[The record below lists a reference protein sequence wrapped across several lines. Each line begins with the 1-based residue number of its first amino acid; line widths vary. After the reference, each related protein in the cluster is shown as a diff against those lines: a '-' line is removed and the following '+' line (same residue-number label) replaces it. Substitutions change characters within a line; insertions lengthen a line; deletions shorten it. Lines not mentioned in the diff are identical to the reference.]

1 MNRPDVLVLTPD
13 ADAYLRELRELAAGG
28 TRVVAAP
35 AAEAVDARHEVFP
48 VVLGQPDC
56 VADYLAAGARV
67 RWVQSTWAGVGP
79 LLATARKDYVLTAVK
94 DVFGAQIADY
104 VMAYVLAHEIKL
116 LERLGRQARRNWWPE
131 DSGSPADKTMAIL
144 GTGSIGSHLARVAA
158 AFGTRVIGL
167 SRSGQPVDAF
177 DAVYTAPRLAEFLA
191 GADYVVSTLPDTA
204 QTRGLLDRRAFG
216 AMKKAAY
223 FINVGRGTVLDEEAL
238 LEALESGHLAGAALD
253 VFREE
258 PLPPEHPLWHAQ
270 NCIVTAHIAARSR
283 PADIVAIF
291 LENYERFVRG
301 ETLNYRVD
309 IERGY

>member
-35 AAEAVDARHEVFP
+35 AAAAVDARDEVFP

-67 RWVQSTWAGVGP
+67 QWVQSTWAGVGP
-79 LLATARKDYVLTAVK
+79 LLTAARKDYVLTGVK

-104 VMAYVLAHEIKL
+104 AMAYVLAHEIKL

-167 SRSGQPVDAF
+167 SRNGQPVDAF
-177 DAVYTAPRLAEFLA
+177 DAVYSAPRLSEFLA

-204 QTRGLLDRRAFG
+204 DTRGLLDRHAFE
-216 AMKKAAY
+216 AMKIGAY
-223 FINVGRGTVLDEEAL
+223 FINVGRGTALDEEAL
-238 LEALESGHLAGAALD
+238 LEALESGHLAGAETALAP
-253 VFREE
+253 V
-258 PLPPEHPLWHAQ
+258 
-270 NCIVTAHIAARSR
+270 R
-283 PADIVAIF
+283 PA
-291 LENYERFVRG
+291 
-301 ETLNYRVD
+301 
-309 IERGY
+309 